1 RQWPRA
7 WARVWKND
15 RPHQAGS
22 YPITE
27 RPCPTG
33 SDTWSAPHPL
43 PFLAAPFRN
52 HAELARRVPSCYL
65 PGMSSRRPIRA
76 GIRAGGAPHAASGEL
91 TADALRDA
99 FSRWASGV
107 TVVAV
112 RDEPHVVAI
121 TATAF
126 VPVSIEPPLVL
137 VCVGTNAI
145 VLPLLEPGAAFAIS
159 ILAAQQRRLASMFA
173 DPAPLG
179 REHFAAEGEPL
190 VHGALVG

>member
-1 RQWPRA
+1 
-7 WARVWKND
+7 
-15 RPHQAGS
+15 
-22 YPITE
+22 
-27 RPCPTG
+27 
-33 SDTWSAPHPL
+33 
-43 PFLAAPFRN
+43 
-52 HAELARRVPSCYL
+52 
-65 PGMSSRRPIRA
+65 MSSRRPIRA

-112 RDEPHVVAI
+112 RDEPHVLAI

-190 VHGALVG
+190 VHGALVGLACTVRDVHPGGDHAIVVAEITRLVMGDDAPPLLYYGREYRALA